1 MKKNKKKLI
10 FTSVILLIVLAIFLT
25 GGYTYSKYVTQVGGS
40 GIIDIAVWDF
50 NVNGSNTVMETIN
63 LAQTYDEKTL
73 SNNAIAPGT
82 KGSFDI
88 VIDTRKSNTAIDYN
102 VNFENEVGKPDN
114 LKFSYGD
121 VQVSSIK
128 ELESYLMGRINAN
141 DEKKVKTLTI
151 KWEWPYET
159 GEKNSI
165 NENDSIDTKNAKNIG
180 RYSFDVIVT
189 GRQVEPDN
197 VS

>member
-1 MKKNKKKLI
+1 MIKNKRKLI
-10 FTSVILLIVLAIFLT
+10 ITSLILLVVLAIFLT

-40 GIIDIAVWDF
+40 GIIDIAIWDF

-102 VNFENEVGKPDN
+102 VNFENETGKPNN

-128 ELESYLMGRINAN
+128 ELESCLKGRINAN
-141 DEKKVKTLTI
+141 DEEKVKTLTI

-159 GEKNSI
+159 GEKTAI
-165 NENDSIDTKNAKNIG
+165 NKSDSIDTENSKNMG

-189 GRQVEPDN
+189 GTQVEPNN